1 MNVSLKDIAMKTGF
15 SITTVSVVLNNKK
28 TRVSIETKEL
38 IKKVA
43 NELNYIPNQ
52 TAISLVTKESKTLGL
67 IITDISNPFFSEL
80 SKGIS
85 AKAAG
90 YGFNIMLCDTE
101 DSYELTMRYLRI
113 LISKNADGII
123 MTLSADIKDEK
134 LLMIKE
140 FLENHTIPVV
150 LVERSDYLSMSDCVV
165 VNHKMGTYLGSRHL
179 IELGHR
185 KVGCITGPSHLDATK
200 YRLNGFKMAFE
211 ENGLQFREELVVEG
225 NYHIESGYKGAQKIL
240 DIDSGVTAIYTFNDL
255 MAYGVFE
262 CLKDKGIKIPEQ
274 ISVVGFDDI
283 FFSKILYVPLTTI
296 SIPIHE
302 MGEKA
307 VQLLI
312 ERILNNKLPRRCNV
326 VEPRLVVR
334 ESTYDIRTLKM
345 KTISY
350 NGMLSNVHHA
360 NS

>member
-1 MNVSLKDIAMKTGF
+1 MNAKLKDIAAKTGF
-15 SITTVSVVLNNKK
+15 STTTVSLVLNNKK
-28 TRVSIETKEL
+28 TRISDQTKQL
-38 IKKVA
+38 IIKVA
-43 NELNYIPNQ
+43 QELNYIPNQ

-85 AKAAG
+85 AKAME

-113 LISKNADGII
+113 LVSKNVDGII
-123 MTLSADIKDEK
+123 MTLSHDIKDKK
-134 LLMIKE
+134 LSLITE
-140 FLENHTIPVV
+140 FLEKHAIPVV
-150 LVERSDYLSMSDCVV
+150 LVERSDHLIMSDCVI
-165 VNHKMGTYLGSRHL
+165 VNNKNGSYLASRHL

-185 KVGCITGPSHLDATK
+185 NVGCITGPSHLEATK
-200 YRLNGFKMAFE
+200 YRLNGFKTAFE
-211 ENGLQFREELVVEG
+211 ENGLEFRKELVVEG
-225 NYHIESGYKGAQKIL
+225 NYHIESGYKCAQKIM
-240 DIDSGVTAIYTFNDL
+240 DIDPRVTAIHAFNDM

-283 FFSKILYVPLTTI
+283 FFSKMLYVPLTTI
-296 SIPIHE
+296 AIPIHQ

-312 ERILNNKLPRRCNV
+312 ERILNKKLPWRCNT
-326 VEPRLVVR
+326 VEPKLVVR
-334 ESTYDIRTLKM
+334 QSTCDIHT
-345 KTISY
+345 
-350 NGMLSNVHHA
+350 
-360 NS
+360 